1 MAMINVTKAG
11 AQTTVQDLGR
21 PQHQINGFPEA
32 GGMDQQALKI
42 ANLLLG
48 NDLNAPVLEFVI
60 MGPTI
65 VFDQPTFVA
74 ITGGQFSVKLNGEE
88 VPAYRCLQVHAH
100 DQLEIGQASAGM
112 FGYLAIKGGFQVQQL
127 MDSAST
133 MLRLH
138 LGGFHGRQLQ
148 GGDQISYQS
157 SWRLP
162 SYYHR
167 RTAGPTLPDRAEVTT
182 IRVLKGP
189 QWDDFSNEDQQLFAS
204 QEYQVTKN
212 VDRMGYRLDG
222 QQLTTKLPSMLSEAT
237 VRGAVQL
244 TSSGQPIVL
253 MADRQTTGGYPLIAV
268 VASADLPRLVQ
279 CQPGQ
284 KIKFQLINLDE
295 AGKLLRKQSQQLTD
309 LVDQLKHSHYQ
320 RPYGIDRV
328 ASQRIAQLF

>member
-1 MAMINVTKAG
+1 MAMINVIKAG
-11 AQTTVQDLGR
+11 TQTTVQDLGR

-32 GGMDQQALKI
+32 GGMDQQAQKT

-65 VFDQPTFVA
+65 IFDQPTFVA
-74 ITGGQFSVKLNGEE
+74 VTGGNFTAKLNGEE
-88 VPAYRCLQVHAH
+88 VPTYRCLQVHAH
-100 DQLEIGQASAGM
+100 DRLEIGQARKGM
-112 FGYLAIKGGFQVQQL
+112 FGYLAIKGGFQVPQL

-133 MLRLH
+133 ILRLH

-148 GGDQISYQS
+148 VGDQLSYQS

-167 RTAGPTLPDRAEVTT
+167 RAAAPELPDRSEVTT

-189 QWDDFSNEDQQLFAS
+189 QWDDFSNEDQQLFSS
-204 QEYQVTKN
+204 QEYQVTQN

-237 VRGAVQL
+237 VRGGVQL

-268 VASADLPRLVQ
+268 VASVDLPRFVQ

-284 KIKFQLINLDE
+284 KIKFQLIGLDE
-295 AGKLLRKQSQQLTD
+295 AGRLLKEESRQLTD
-309 LVDQLKHSHYQ
+309 LATQIKHSRYQ